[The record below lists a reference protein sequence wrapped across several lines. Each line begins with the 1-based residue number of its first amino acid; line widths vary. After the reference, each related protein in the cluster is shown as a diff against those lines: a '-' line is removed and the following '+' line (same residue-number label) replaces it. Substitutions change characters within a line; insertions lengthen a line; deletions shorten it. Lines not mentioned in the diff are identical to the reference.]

1 MPSNPDDEPDFYT
14 MPPLSYDA
22 NESSS
27 DKNTESTTA
36 NIPSAPIVS
45 RDSSTYSLTNP
56 TRNATSCVLPQACS
70 PSSDPYI
77 QSQLQQTIEGKS
89 DETEQIEDFGNIPFY
104 PLKENESRRH
114 SFLPH
119 LARRLSRR
127 LSSMGIDIPTFIA
140 SGDTNDEDMSM
151 NVTARNSR
159 RISRRLSSMG
169 IDLPTFFSYGNEND
183 GMNEEA
189 LVSPSI
195 ASNGEV
201 SRQGSIILDPSAD
214 GTFAQEMEWMS
225 RHLQNDDLSDEMLTR
240 ILERI
245 IS

>member
-1 MPSNPDDEPDFYT
+1 
-14 MPPLSYDA
+14 
-22 NESSS
+22 
-27 DKNTESTTA
+27 
-36 NIPSAPIVS
+36 
-45 RDSSTYSLTNP
+45 
-56 TRNATSCVLPQACS
+56 
-70 PSSDPYI
+70 
-77 QSQLQQTIEGKS
+77 
-89 DETEQIEDFGNIPFY
+89 
-104 PLKENESRRH
+104 
-114 SFLPH
+114 
-119 LARRLSRR
+119 
-127 LSSMGIDIPTFIA
+127 
-140 SGDTNDEDMSM
+140 
-151 NVTARNSR
+151 
-159 RISRRLSSMG
+159 MG